1 MRRLAR
7 PALAAILLP
16 AGAAP
21 AAAHGTLEGVAS
33 FYAGLLHP
41 LLVAAHLLL
50 LLGLGLLLARAGR
63 TAAPSSL
70 AAWLAGLLGGLGLV
84 ATGAGLAG
92 STLPP
97 LALAAAQGLLLAAA
111 LTPPRGLLAALAAA
125 SGLALGLDSE
135 PGPAAANE
143 RLLQLAGTGLGS
155 SAFLVLVAGALV
167 DRSGPGF
174 RIGIRVAGSW
184 IAAAALMV
192 LALALRG
199 GTGLSRW

>member
-7 PALAAILLP
+7 PALAATLLP

-21 AAAHGTLEGVAS
+21 AAAHGTLEGVGS

-41 LLVAAHLLL
+41 FLVAAHLLL

-70 AAWLAGLLGGLGLV
+70 AAWLAGLLGGLGL
-84 ATGAGLAG
+84 AAAGLGPAG

-111 LTPPRGLLAALAAA
+111 LTPPRGLLGALAAA
-125 SGLALGLDSE
+125 AGLALGLDSE

-167 DRSGPGF
+167 DRNGPGL